1 VSVRLLLD
9 ENLSERL
16 VRTLAPRFPD
26 SLHVRTVRM
35 GGASDS
41 DIWNLAVRESCVLV
55 TRDEDFVSLSVVRGP
70 PPKVVWLNVGNTRAD
85 AITRLMLGSADAI
98 EGFVA
103 HPDSGFLALGLAE
116 ADRG

>member
-9 ENLSERL
+9 ENVSERL
-16 VRTLAPRFPD
+16 VRTLAPRFSA
-26 SLHVRTVRM
+26 SLHVRTLGR

-41 DIWNLAVRESCVLV
+41 DIWDLAVRESCVLV

-70 PPKVVWLNVGNTRAD
+70 PPKVIWLNVGNARTD

-98 EGFVA
+98 ESFVA

-116 ADRG
+116 ANRG